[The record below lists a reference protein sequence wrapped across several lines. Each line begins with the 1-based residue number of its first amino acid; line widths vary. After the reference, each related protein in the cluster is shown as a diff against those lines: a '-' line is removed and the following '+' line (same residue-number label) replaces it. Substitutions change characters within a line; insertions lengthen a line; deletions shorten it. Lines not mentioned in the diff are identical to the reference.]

1 MDDARQWRF
10 DAVIFDMDG
19 LLLNTERLGIVAWGK
34 AARDCGYVVD
44 DSVWHS
50 LIGHDLTAVEKALRG
65 CCGPDLSFHDVL
77 VACDTRYREAVFSAP
92 TLLKPGARELLDRL
106 YVLNIPC
113 ALATSS
119 GRMVV
124 QYCVEAAQVSDR
136 FAAIV
141 VREDVAVRKPA
152 PDVFLLAAARLG
164 VAPQR
169 CVVLEDSAA
178 GVEAAV
184 AAGMRV
190 LLVPDLQSPSDYVRR
205 LTAAVLPSLHEVAV
219 HLGVTGS

>member
-1 MDDARQWRF
+1 MSDAREWPF

-19 LLLNTERLGIVAWGK
+19 LLLDTERLGIGAWAK
-34 AARDCGYVVD
+34 AVRDCGYVVE

-50 LIGHDLTAVEKALRG
+50 LIGHDLTAVERALRD
-65 CCGPDLSFHDVL
+65 CCGPALSFHDVL
-77 VACDTRYREAVFSAP
+77 VACDTRYREAVFNSP

-106 YVLNIPC
+106 HILNIPC

-124 QYCVEAAQVSDR
+124 EYCIDAAQVSDR
-136 FAAIV
+136 FSVIV
-141 VREDVAVRKPA
+141 VREDVAARKPA
-152 PDVFLLAAARLG
+152 PDVFLLAADRLG
-164 VAPQR
+164 VDPRR

-184 AAGMRV
+184 AAEMRV
-190 LLVPDLQSPSDYVRR
+190 FLVPDLQSPSDHVRR
-205 LTAAVLPSLHEVAV
+205 LAAAVLPSLHEVAV